1 MKWNKLFN
9 MYSYIVKVKIDPFRV
24 EAKDSLGKTFI
35 KGALDNQFQGHTK
48 NFEILSEEDFSVI
61 VLVEYETIQEAD
73 KLLTDL
79 EQLKK
84 RIAGVYSGIEVFVV
98 TNRLSM

>member
-1 MKWNKLFN
+1 

-24 EAKDSLGKTFI
+24 EVKDTLDKTFI
-35 KGALDNQFQGHTK
+35 KCALVNQFQGHTK

>member
-1 MKWNKLFN
+1 

-24 EAKDSLGKTFI
+24 EAKDSLGKTFV
-35 KGALDNQFQGHTK
+35 KDALVNQFQGRTK
-48 NFEILSEEDFSVI
+48 NFEILSEEDFSVVI
-61 VLVEYETIQEAD
+61 LVEYETIQEAD

-79 EQLKK
+79 ERLKE
-84 RIAGVYSGIEVFVV
+84 RVAGAYSGIEVFVV

>member
-1 MKWNKLFN
+1 
-9 MYSYIVKVKIDPFRV
+9 MYSYIVKVKIDPFRAEV
-24 EAKDSLGKTFI
+24 KDSLDKTFI
-35 KGALDNQFQGHTK
+35 KCALVNKFQGHTK
-48 NFEILSEEDFSVI
+48 HFEILSEEDFNVI
-61 VLVEYETIQEAD
+61 ILVEYETIQEAD

-84 RIAGVYSGIEVFVV
+84 HTTGVYSGIEVFVV

>member
-1 MKWNKLFN
+1 

-24 EAKDSLGKTFI
+24 ETKDSLGKTFI
-35 KGALDNQFQGHTK
+35 KGALINQFQGRTK

-98 TNRLSM
+98 TNRLSMQNKPGN

>member
-1 MKWNKLFN
+1 

-35 KGALDNQFQGHTK
+35 KCAIVNKLQGHTK
-48 NFEILSEEDFSVI
+48 HFEILSEEKFSVI

-79 EQLKK
+79 EQLKEH
-84 RIAGVYSGIEVFVV
+84 IAGVYSGIEVFVV